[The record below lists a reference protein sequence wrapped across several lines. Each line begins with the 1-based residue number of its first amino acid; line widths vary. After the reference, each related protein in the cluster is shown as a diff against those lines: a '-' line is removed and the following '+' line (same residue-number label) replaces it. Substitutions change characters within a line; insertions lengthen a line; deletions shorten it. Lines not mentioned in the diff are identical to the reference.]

1 VKIYLRITKVRKKLI
16 PCIRFRTNPEDY
28 WPIISEWAKAA
39 FLLNFGKNQ
48 DFYQMEC
55 GQNLPNQ
62 LPPAL
67 AGGIRISTNSFSGF
81 SQHSLPEPL
90 ESLLLETKQ
99 KNGKLQKSFP
109 FCSFEIIR
117 INYPKFSSI

>member
-1 VKIYLRITKVRKKLI
+1 LAKAGGILL
-16 PCIRFRTNPEDY
+16 
-28 WPIISEWAKAA
+28 PIFIEWAKAA

-81 SQHSLPEPL
+81 SQILYPSLSNLCYLKLNKKMGSCKKASHSVVL
-90 ESLLLETKQ
+90 
-99 KNGKLQKSFP
+99 KLY
-109 FCSFEIIR
+109 E
-117 INYPKFSSI
+117 